1 MTVLLNESEEIFLV
15 TLLLALYSSSI
26 TYQACC
32 YIFKVN
38 RQSFFFFLVALDMD
52 FRRVRE
58 IQFPV
63 FNAKFTQINLICLL
77 SRCGLLGA
85 IL

>member
-38 RQSFFFFLVALDMD
+38 RQSFFFLVALDMD

-77 SRCGLLGA
+77 SR
-85 IL
+85 

>member
-15 TLLLALYSSSI
+15 TSLLALYSSSI

-38 RQSFFFFLVALDMD
+38 RQSFFFLVALDMD

-77 SRCGLLGA
+77 SR
-85 IL
+85 

>member
-15 TLLLALYSSSI
+15 TLLLALYRSSI

-38 RQSFFFFLVALDMD
+38 RQSFFFLVALDMD

-77 SRCGLLGA
+77 SR
-85 IL
+85 